1 MSKLL
6 LSNTL
11 RTFIPGKTLVLALG
25 LAGLAYQASA
35 VPVTVQEIGIG
46 PNEIV
51 EMTTLTGNTVGTH
64 WVYAGP
70 VDLLVNGVATTG
82 FCIDPFHWSI
92 TGQQSY
98 NTEALSAGPK
108 APGGP
113 MGDATALKIEQLWAQ
128 YYTPDITS
136 QNAAGL
142 QIAIWE
148 LVGGANFQLN
158 SSPDYGAGDM
168 LNWVNN
174 NSGATAA
181 DLIGVTG
188 PGQDY
193 VIPAISSNSR
203 NSVPD
208 GGQTALLLGFGLL
221 GLVAARSRFPKL
233 RPCRQ
238 S

>member
-1 MSKLL
+1 MSKTL

-11 RTFIPGKTLVLALG
+11 RTFTPGKTLVLALS
-25 LAGLAYQASA
+25 LAGMAYQASA

-46 PNEIV
+46 PNEVV
-51 EMTTLTGNTVGTH
+51 EMTTSIGNTVGTH

-70 VDLLVNGVATTG
+70 VNLLVNGVATTG
-82 FCIDPFHWSI
+82 FCIDPFHWSM
-92 TGQQSY
+92 TGAQAY
-98 NTEALSAGPK
+98 NTEALAAGPK
-108 APGGP
+108 APGSP
-113 MGDATALKIEQLWAQ
+113 MGDATALKIEQLWAK
-128 YYTPDITS
+128 YYSSSISS
-136 QNAAGL
+136 QDAAGL

-148 LVGGANFQLN
+148 LVGGANFQLD

-168 LNWVNN
+168 LNWVDN

-193 VIPAISSNSR
+193 VIPDFSSNSR

-221 GLVAARSRFPKL
+221 GLVAARSRIPKL